1 MLLLTLQAALSTL
14 LPGNCYHG
22 MDFLAEINSTQ
33 SHEAQ
38 PHSLPARPLHQP
50 GRGVLTG
57 SQFWLAMSQDRA
69 SPQQI
74 REYFRCRGCSAVC
87 DVPCLQFWPR
97 ILQAFPRAKGPR
109 RNINSVT

>member
-50 GRGVLTG
+50 GRGSADWVPVL
-57 SQFWLAMSQDRA
+57 ARH
-69 SPQQI
+69 
-74 REYFRCRGCSAVC
+74 
-87 DVPCLQFWPR
+87 VPGPGQPAADPGVFPVSRLQR
-97 ILQAFPRAKGPR
+97 SL
-109 RNINSVT
+109 